1 MKKET
6 LFEIVKQGVSN
17 REAAVLYGVD
27 VNRTGMAHCPFHPDK
42 HPSLYVAEDHYHCYG
57 CGDHGDVIDFTAKLF
72 GICGKS
78 ASRKLA
84 RDFGLN
90 PTLPP
95 TVILPFPKTPE
106 MEQRDL
112 ERKCI
117 TALKDRVDALNEW
130 HQRYVPKEPGEDY
143 DSRFTQSCHELPTAQ
158 HLLDILLTGGEA
170 EREKV
175 VELLMQDGRLFRKEA
190 A

>member
-27 VNRTGMAHCPFHPDK
+27 VNCIGMALCPFHPDK

-57 CGDHGDVIDFTAKLF
+57 CGEHGDVIDFTAKLF
-72 GICGKS
+72 GISGKS
-78 ASRKLA
+78 AARKLA

-90 PTLPP
+90 PNPP
-95 TVILPFPKTPE
+95 PAMLFPHPKTPE
-106 MEQRDL
+106 MEQRNL
-112 ERKCI
+112 EQKCI
-117 TALKDRVDALNEW
+117 RALKGRVDALNEW
-130 HQRYVPKEPGEDY
+130 HRRYAPKEPREDY
-143 DSRFTQSCHELPTAQ
+143 DPRFTQSCHELPSAQ
-158 HLLDILLTGGEA
+158 YLLDILLTGGEA
-170 EREKV
+170 EREKI
-175 VELLMQDGRLFRKEA
+175 VELLMQDGRLFGREA

>member
-1 MKKET
+1 MN
-6 LFEIVKQGVSN
+6 LFEIVKNGVSWQ
-17 REAAVLYGVD
+17 AAAGLYGVKVRRD
-27 VNRTGMAHCPFHPDK
+27 SLARYPFHPDK

-57 CGDHGDVIDFTAKLF
+57 CGAHGDVIDFTAKLF
-72 GICGKS
+72 GISGKS
-78 ASRKLA
+78 AARKLA

-90 PTLPP
+90 PTPP
-95 TVILPFPKTPE
+95 PAAIIPFPKTPE
-106 MEQRDL
+106 MEKRDL

-117 TALKDRVDALNEW
+117 QALKGRVDALNEW
-130 HQRYVPKEPGEDY
+130 HRRYAPKEPGEDY
-143 DSRFTQSCHELPTAQ
+143 DPRFTQSCHELPTAQ

-175 VELLMQDGRLFRKEA
+175 VELLMQDGRLFRREA